1 MLRITLNQQEYLF
14 DKKAETVMLNGHAV
28 NADVVKLDKNKFHVI
43 INNSSYNIEL
53 LAKDENAK
61 NQIILVNGQKQ
72 SIEIKDK
79 YDDLLKQLGMDKLMG
94 NKANLLKAPMPGLVL
109 KVLVTEGQAVKKGD
123 GLLILEA
130 MKMENI
136 IKASS
141 DGIVKKI
148 HIVEKNIVDKNQKMI
163 EFE

>member
-14 DKKAETVMLNGHAV
+14 DKKAETLMLNGHAV

-141 DGIVKKI
+141 DGMVKKI
-148 HIVEKNIVDKNQKMI
+148 HIEEKNIVDKNQKMI

>member
-14 DKKAETVMLNGHAV
+14 DKKAETVILNGHAV

-72 SIEIKDK
+72 NVEIKDK

-109 KVLVTEGQAVKKGD
+109 KVLVTEGQSVKKGD

-136 IKASS
+136 IKATS
-141 DGIVKKI
+141 DGMVKKI
-148 HIVEKNIVDKNQKMI
+148 HIEEKNIVDKNQKMI

>member
-72 SIEIKDK
+72 NVEIKDK

-109 KVLVTEGQAVKKGD
+109 KVLVTEGQSVKKGD

-136 IKASS
+136 IKATS
-141 DGIVKKI
+141 DGMVKKI
-148 HIVEKNIVDKNQKMI
+148 HIEEKNIVDKNQKMI
-163 EFE
+163 EFS

>member
-1 MLRITLNQQEYLF
+1 MLRITLNQQEFLF
-14 DKKAETVMLNGHAV
+14 DKKAETVMLNGHV
-28 NADVVKLDKNKFHVI
+28 INADVVKIDKNKFHVI
-43 INNSSYNIEL
+43 INHSSYNIEL

-72 SIEIKDK
+72 NVEIKDK

-109 KVLVTEGQAVKKGD
+109 KVLVTEGQSVKKGD

-136 IKASS
+136 IKATS
-141 DGIVKKI
+141 DGMVKKI
-148 HIVEKNIVDKNQKMI
+148 HIEEKNIVDKNQKMI
-163 EFE
+163 EFS

>member
-43 INNSSYNIEL
+43 INHSSYNIEL

-72 SIEIKDK
+72 SVEIKDK

-148 HIVEKNIVDKNQKMI
+148 HIEEKNIVDKNQKMI

>member
-14 DKKAETVMLNGHAV
+14 DKKAGIVLLNGKPV
-28 NADVVKLDKNKFHVI
+28 NADVVKLDRNKFHVL
-43 INNSSYNIEL
+43 INHNSFNIEL
-53 LAKDENAK
+53 LNKDENAK
-61 NQIILVNGQKQ
+61 NQTILVNGQKQ
-72 SIEIKDK
+72 TIEIKDK
-79 YDDLLKQLGMDKLMG
+79 YDELLKQLGMDKLMG
-94 NKANLLKAPMPGLVL
+94 NKVNLLKAPMPGLVL

-136 IKASS
+136 IKASA
-141 DGIVKKI
+141 DGMVKKI
-148 HIVEKNIVDKNQKMI
+148 HIEEKNVVDKNQKMI

>member
-72 SIEIKDK
+72 SVEIKDK

-141 DGIVKKI
+141 DGMVKKI
-148 HIVEKNIVDKNQKMI
+148 HIEEKNIVDKNQKMI

>member
-43 INNSSYNIEL
+43 INNASYNIEL

-61 NQIILVNGQKQ
+61 NQTILVNGQKQ
-72 SIEIKDK
+72 SVEIKDK

-109 KVLVTEGQAVKKGD
+109 KVLVSEGQAVKKGD

-136 IKASS
+136 IKAAS

-148 HIVEKNIVDKNQKMI
+148 HIEEKNIVDKNQKMI

>member
-43 INNSSYNIEL
+43 INNASYNIEL

-61 NQIILVNGQKQ
+61 NQTILVNGQKQ
-72 SIEIKDK
+72 SVEIKDK

-141 DGIVKKI
+141 DGMVKKI
-148 HIVEKNIVDKNQKMI
+148 HIEEKNIVDKNQKMI

>member
-1 MLRITLNQQEYLF
+1 
-14 DKKAETVMLNGHAV
+14 
-28 NADVVKLDKNKFHVI
+28 
-43 INNSSYNIEL
+43 
-53 LAKDENAK
+53 
-61 NQIILVNGQKQ
+61 
-72 SIEIKDK
+72 
-79 YDDLLKQLGMDKLMG
+79 MG

-109 KVLVTEGQAVKKGD
+109 KVLVTEGQVVKKGD

-148 HIVEKNIVDKNQKMI
+148 HIEEKNIVDKNQKMI

>member
-14 DKKAETVMLNGHAV
+14 DKKAETVILNGKTV

-43 INNSSYNIEL
+43 INHSSYTIEL
-53 LAKDENAK
+53 LVKDENAK
-61 NQIILVNGQKQ
+61 NQTILVNGQKQ
-72 SIEIKDK
+72 TIEIKDK

-109 KVLVTEGQAVKKGD
+109 KMLVTEGQAVKKGD

-136 IKASS
+136 IKAPS

-148 HIVEKNIVDKNQKMI
+148 HIEEKNTVDKNQKMI

>member
-1 MLRITLNQQEYLF
+1 MLRINLNQQEYLF
-14 DKKAETVMLNGHAV
+14 DKQAETVLLNGKPI
-28 NADVVKLDKNKFHVI
+28 NADVVKLGKNKFHVL
-43 INNSSYNIEL
+43 INYNSFNIEL
-53 LAKDENAK
+53 LSKDENAK

-72 SIEIKDK
+72 TIEIKDK

-109 KVLVTEGQAVKKGD
+109 KVLVTEGQIVKKGD
-123 GLLILEA
+123 GLIILEA

-136 IKASS
+136 IKASA
-141 DGIVKKI
+141 DGMVKKI
-148 HIVEKNIVDKNQKMI
+148 HIEEKNIVEKNQKMI

>member
-72 SIEIKDK
+72 NVE
-79 YDDLLKQLGMDKLMG
+79 MLMPFFG
-94 NKANLLKAPMPGLVL
+94 FIRNKSTWLCFSL
-109 KVLVTEGQAVKKGD
+109 
-123 GLLILEA
+123 
-130 MKMENI
+130 
-136 IKASS
+136 
-141 DGIVKKI
+141 
-148 HIVEKNIVDKNQKMI
+148 
-163 EFE
+163 

>member
-43 INNSSYNIEL
+43 INHSSYNIEL

-61 NQIILVNGQKQ
+61 SQIILVNGQKQ
-72 SIEIKDK
+72 SVEIKDK

-109 KVLVTEGQAVKKGD
+109 KVLVTEGQVVKKGD

-148 HIVEKNIVDKNQKMI
+148 HIEEKNIVDKNQKMI

>member
-14 DKKAETVMLNGHAV
+14 DKKAETVMLNGHAI

-72 SIEIKDK
+72 NIEIKDK

-148 HIVEKNIVDKNQKMI
+148 HIEEKNIVDKNQKMI

>member
-72 SIEIKDK
+72 NIEIKDK

-109 KVLVTEGQAVKKGD
+109 KILVTEGQAVKKGD

-148 HIVEKNIVDKNQKMI
+148 HIEEKNIVDKNQKMI

>member
-61 NQIILVNGQKQ
+61 NQTILVNGQKQ
-72 SIEIKDK
+72 SVEIKDK

-94 NKANLLKAPMPGLVL
+94 KKANLLKAPMPGLVL
-109 KVLVTEGQAVKKGD
+109 KVLVSEGQVVKKGD

-148 HIVEKNIVDKNQKMI
+148 HIEEKNIVDKNQKMI

>member
-141 DGIVKKI
+141 DGMVKKI
-148 HIVEKNIVDKNQKMI
+148 HIEEKNIVDKNQKMI

>member
-72 SIEIKDK
+72 IVEIKDK

-136 IKASS
+136 IKAST
-141 DGIVKKI
+141 DGMVKKI
-148 HIVEKNIVDKNQKMI
+148 HIEEKNIVDKNQKMI

>member
-14 DKKAETVMLNGHAV
+14 DKKAETVMLNGHTV

-43 INNSSYNIEL
+43 INHSSYNIEL

-72 SIEIKDK
+72 SVEIKDK

-148 HIVEKNIVDKNQKMI
+148 HIEEKNIVDKNQKMI

>member
-72 SIEIKDK
+72 SVEIKDK

-136 IKASS
+136 IKAAT
-141 DGIVKKI
+141 DGMVKKI
-148 HIVEKNIVDKNQKMI
+148 HIEEKNIVDKNQKMI

>member
-14 DKKAETVMLNGHAV
+14 DKKAETVMLNGHVV

-141 DGIVKKI
+141 DGMVKKI
-148 HIVEKNIVDKNQKMI
+148 HIEEKNIVDKNQKMI

>member
-14 DKKAETVMLNGHAV
+14 DKKAETVMLNGHAI

-148 HIVEKNIVDKNQKMI
+148 HIEEKNIVDKNQKMI

>member
-43 INNSSYNIEL
+43 INNASYNIEL

-72 SIEIKDK
+72 SVEIKDK

-141 DGIVKKI
+141 DGMVKKI
-148 HIVEKNIVDKNQKMI
+148 HIEEKNIVDKNQKMI
-163 EFE
+163 EFS

>member
-14 DKKAETVMLNGHAV
+14 DKKAETVILNGHAV

-72 SIEIKDK
+72 NVEIKDK

-109 KVLVTEGQAVKKGD
+109 KVLVTEGQSVKKGD

-136 IKASS
+136 IKATS
-141 DGIVKKI
+141 DGMVKKI
-148 HIVEKNIVDKNQKMI
+148 HIEEKNIVDKNQKMI
-163 EFE
+163 EFS

>member
-72 SIEIKDK
+72 SVEIKDK

-141 DGIVKKI
+141 DGMVKKI
-148 HIVEKNIVDKNQKMI
+148 HIEEKNIVDKNQKMI
-163 EFE
+163 EFS

>member
-61 NQIILVNGQKQ
+61 NQTILVNGQKQ
-72 SIEIKDK
+72 SVEIKDK

-141 DGIVKKI
+141 DGMVKKI
-148 HIVEKNIVDKNQKMI
+148 HIEEKNIVDKNQKMI